1 MILIYFIKHIYI
13 LHDFIFMLKCYLDS
27 LLLSQEFF
35 FKLHKSFLYVG
46 LILLKKK
53 KIPMK
58 NKKKM
63 LFFIKTLF

>member
-53 KIPMK
+53 IPMK
-58 NKKKM
+58 NKKKCYF
-63 LFFIKTLF
+63 L

>member
-46 LILLKKK
+46 LILLE
-53 KIPMK
+53 KIY
-58 NKKKM
+58 
-63 LFFIKTLF
+63 IYT